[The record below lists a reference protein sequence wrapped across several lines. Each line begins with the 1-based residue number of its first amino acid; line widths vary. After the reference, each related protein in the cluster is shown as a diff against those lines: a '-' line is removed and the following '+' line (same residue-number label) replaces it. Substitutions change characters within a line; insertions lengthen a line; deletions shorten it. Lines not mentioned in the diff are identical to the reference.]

1 MQERH
6 CLSSR
11 ALRGLSAGGPS
22 GHAFP
27 AQAWPVVHAV
37 TPPVEHLPS
46 RPGLLI
52 HRAERRAVV
61 VVHVLL
67 GWRWTTQP
75 LVPVVIP
82 LSSPLRLTLPLVSP
96 RVYPITCPG
105 APHQALAKPR
115 LTQSSVHQC
124 FDPTPRR
131 AHEKSPCLLYPFS
144 LTYRASRGSRPA
156 GAGTFVLLLAFLSQ
170 TCVLQ
175 VFH

>member
-1 MQERH
+1 MGRAGTLFPPGLAGRSRCH
-6 CLSSR
+6 TASRASSR
-11 ALRGLSAGGPS
+11 PDRA
-22 GHAFP
+22 
-27 AQAWPVVHAV
+27 
-37 TPPVEHLPS
+37 
-46 RPGLLI
+46 LLI
-52 HRAERRAVV
+52 HPAVV

-67 GWRWTTQP
+67 GWRWATQP

-82 LSSPLRLTLPLVSP
+82 LSSPLRLPFPLVSP

-124 FDPTPRR
+124 VDPTPRR

-175 VFH
+175 AFH